1 MLNKSILM
9 GRLTRTPELKTTQN
23 GVSVLSFTL
32 AVDRRGRG
40 QNGEKETDFINFVA
54 WRGTAE
60 FISKYF
66 AKGDLIAITGR
77 IQTRPY
83 KDRDGNNRTAFE
95 IVVEEAEFC
104 GGKTNNSGAP
114 EYPETADFSDLPNFD
129 GELPF

>member
-9 GRLTRTPELKTTQN
+9 GRLTYAPELKKTQS
-23 GVSVLSFTL
+23 GVSVLSFRL

-40 QNGEKETDFINFVA
+40 QNGERETDFINCVA

-60 FISKYF
+60 FISKF
-66 AKGDLIAITGR
+66 FEKGDLIAITGR

-95 IVVEEAEFC
+95 VVADEAEFC
-104 GGKTNNSGAP
+104 VGKTNNSVAA
-114 EYPETADFSDLPNFD
+114 EYPETADFSKLPDFDGDLPF
-129 GELPF
+129 